1 MLNVASL
8 YHPSKV
14 NPSFV
19 GAGVGS
25 ITFSPAFT
33 FCDVTVAPPFEL
45 NVIV

>member
-25 ITFSPAFT
+25 VNFPPAFT
-33 FCDVTVAPPFEL
+33 SCGATDAPPFEL